1 MHAIATPVNHDRESP
16 WRPPLTKILA
26 TVGPSISHPDVIQKM
41 MENGARLFR
50 LNFSHG
56 TFDEHKMRHDMI
68 RMVSKETRT
77 SVAILGDLS
86 GPKIRV
92 TKVGP
97 NGIMLRPGQDVV
109 IRVDQESAVEG
120 EVPVLGATYPNV
132 AREVD
137 PGDRVLINDGAIRML
152 CVEKGKGEIR
162 CRVTTG
168 GKVTTGKGINLPD
181 SELTIPALT
190 EHDWRCVDWAV
201 EHELDYVA
209 LSFVR
214 SAEDVKEL
222 KDYLSK
228 LCTPSGCGWPLRDEG
243 ESCIPIVAKIE
254 TPQAVERIDAV
265 LEHCDAI
272 MVARG
277 DLGVE
282 MDVAT
287 VPISQKRLIE
297 AAHRQG
303 KPAIVATQMLESM
316 IKSATPTRAEVSDVA
331 NAILDGADCVMLSAE
346 TAVGRY
352 PHVAVET
359 MRRVACATENYWREE
374 PPEAMPRFQTTQSTV
389 IGAAVAHGAWHI
401 SRDVDATLIVVW
413 SQRGSGAR
421 LLSRNNFNVPIV
433 AFSSDLKAVR
443 RMNLLYGVYP
453 ICMDEV
459 PEHRSDFAR
468 VVDKLVLERGLA
480 RRGDPMLLLG
490 AKPLDAKGSLNTV
503 AVRYA
508 GDLVSD
514 EELEAMPGEPAAF
527 ADANL

>member
-1 MHAIATPVNHDRESP
+1 MHAHSLPENHDADTP

-26 TVGPSISHPDVIQKM
+26 TVGPSISHPEVIQRM

-56 TFDEHKMRHDMI
+56 TFDEHKSRHDMI
-68 RMVSKETRT
+68 RMVSKATRT

-92 TKVGP
+92 TKVKP
-97 NGIMLRPGQDVV
+97 SGIVLKPGQDVI
-109 IRVDQESAVEG
+109 IRVDTPEAVDGPE
-120 EVPVLGATYPNV
+120 PVLGATYSNV
-132 AREVD
+132 AREAA
-137 PGDRVLINDGAIRML
+137 PGHRVLINDGDIRML

-168 GKVTTGKGINLPD
+168 GLVTTGKGINLPD
-181 SELTIPALT
+181 SELSVPALT
-190 EHDWRCVDWAV
+190 EHDWRCVDWSV
-201 EHELDYVA
+201 EHGLDFLA

-214 SAEDVKEL
+214 APDDVKEL
-222 KDYLSK
+222 RDYLTK
-228 LCTPSGCGWPLRDEG
+228 VCTPETCGFGMRDRAE
-243 ESCIPIVAKIE
+243 CVIPIIAKIE
-254 TPQAVERIDAV
+254 TPQAVERIKPI
-265 LEHCDAI
+265 LEHCDGI

-282 MDVAT
+282 MDVST
-287 VPISQKRLIE
+287 VPVSQKRLIKV
-297 AAHRQG
+297 AHEHG

-331 NAILDGADCVMLSAE
+331 NAILDGSDCVMLSAE
-346 TAVGRY
+346 TAIGRY

-359 MRRVACATENYWREE
+359 MRRVACSTEAHWREE
-374 PPEAMPRFQTTQSTV
+374 PPAAASPGIVHEASA

-401 SRDVDATLIVVW
+401 SQDVGAELIVVW

-421 LLSRNNFNVPIV
+421 LLSRNNFNVPII

-453 ICMDEV
+453 IWMQQV

-468 VVDKLVLERGLA
+468 IVDRLVLERNLA

-490 AKPLDAKGSLNTV
+490 GKPLDAPGSLNTL
-503 AVRYA
+503 AVRRA
-508 GDLVSD
+508 GDLVPS
-514 EELEAMPGEPAAF
+514 EEINEAPAEVL
-527 ADANL
+527 ADANV